1 MAKVPSRTSRGRF
14 RKKRGDILVGQLEK
28 EYGVDF
34 GVRSDMK
41 LETYLEKEGFPSMSK
56 VLQKLKSRQS

>member
-1 MAKVPSRTSRGRF
+1 
-14 RKKRGDILVGQLEK
+14 LVGQLEK